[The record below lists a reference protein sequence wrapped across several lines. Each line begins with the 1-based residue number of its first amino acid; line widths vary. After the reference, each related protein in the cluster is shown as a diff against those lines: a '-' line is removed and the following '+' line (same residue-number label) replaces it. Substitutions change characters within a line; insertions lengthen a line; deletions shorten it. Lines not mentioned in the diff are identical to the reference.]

1 MPARAPEKIL
11 EDLVK
16 GQGKEAK
23 LRRKLTAN
31 RERNWFLALY
41 LNSCGKLATNTSLTD
56 LDEIIVNAFHQH
68 GFTDEELKL
77 HGRLY
82 QQIPEQTRRDLF
94 PGKFATFNPQTEYTM
109 SDLKGDAPN
118 IVKSVLS
125 MPNVA
130 NVNVGA
136 IHAGA
141 VHPSEFPMVPKNVLQ
156 EHGAAMFLALAPNA
170 TPPNPR
176 YTIEAMQFRCN
187 DEAGID
193 FLGSD

>member
-1 MPARAPEKIL
+1 
-11 EDLVK
+11 
-16 GQGKEAK
+16 
-23 LRRKLTAN
+23 
-31 RERNWFLALY
+31 
-41 LNSCGKLATNTSLTD
+41 
-56 LDEIIVNAFHQH
+56 
-68 GFTDEELKL
+68 
-77 HGRLY
+77 
-82 QQIPEQTRRDLF
+82 
-94 PGKFATFNPQTEYTM
+94 M

-130 NVNVGA
+130 NVNVEA

-141 VHPSEFPMVPKNVLQ
+141 VHPSEFPMVPKNVLR

-176 YTIEAMQFRCN
+176 YTIEAIQFRCN

-193 FLGSD
+193 FFGSDKPFWIFGSPGQGSAITTTPIVATPKPRKMLLNSAVRTGPSDSASS

>member
-16 GQGKEAK
+16 GQGKEAI

-82 QQIPEQTRRDLF
+82 QQIPEQTRHDLF
-94 PGKFATFNPQTEYTM
+94 PGKFATFDPQTKYTINEQPAVFT
-109 SDLKGDAPN
+109 DFR
-118 IVKSVLS
+118 
-125 MPNVA
+125 
-130 NVNVGA
+130 
-136 IHAGA
+136 AGA
-141 VHPSEFPMVPKNVLQ
+141 PIWVDYDVRDRRFVARSIL
-156 EHGAAMFLALAPNA
+156 GR
-170 TPPNPR
+170 PR
-176 YTIEAMQFRCN
+176 R
-187 DEAGID
+187 
-193 FLGSD
+193 